1 LFRRKNKINPALL
14 EKNFNGEI
22 VEFIRFS
29 EKVSFTFA
37 NWPFQNADLSMAD
50 VQRKSLV
57 PECRRS
63 WLIPAGIERDPSSTA
78 SAYQL

>member
-1 LFRRKNKINPALL
+1 MFRRKNKINPALL

-50 VQRKSLV
+50 VQRK
-57 PECRRS
+57 
-63 WLIPAGIERDPSSTA
+63 IPGSGMPATMAYTGRD
-78 SAYQL
+78 